1 MQRATK
7 AGHISHDVQL
17 PARCSQP
24 SQLWNQKMNFPGCE
38 TVFLLYLVLVLK
50 FHILSSIWPDSLTRR
65 QNRDSGKQTRYFS
78 DWFPVPVLN
87 KPCSHMLPR
96 EHSSLPQPTTIALFS
111 QQGIAFPILTLA
123 LAWTINWRVLLPGF
137 VCSEITWTWVPVL
150 TLQLAGY
157 VTLESDFTFLKLSY
171 FIC

>member
-50 FHILSSIWPDSLTRR
+50 FHILFSIWPVSLIRR

-96 EHSSLPQPTTIALFS
+96 EHSSLPQPTAIALFS
-111 QQGIAFPILTLA
+111 QQGIAFPVLTLA
-123 LAWTINWRVLLPGF
+123 LAWTINWRMLLPGF
-137 VCSEITWTWVPVL
+137 RVFRNHTDLGSSPNPATSWIC
-150 TLQLAGY
+150 
-157 VTLESDFTFLKLSY
+157 DFGK
-171 FIC
+171 